1 MKKYSDFIAE
11 NKEKE
16 QKQSLLSTLKDLF
29 VNGFNIRASI
39 HAASQAFERA
49 KHMTKERWKE
59 FFTKVTNKI
68 KEMKLKD
75 GDYLFY
81 SRKAKQGSVLN
92 ISNKNIN
99 LITTLPRGKSFPK
112 PGTERMMMEEKEY
125 EIIEID

>member
-1 MKKYSDFIAE
+1 MKKFSEFIAE
-11 NKEKE
+11 DKEKE
-16 QKQSLLSTLKDLF
+16 RKQSFISTLKNLF
-29 VNGFNIRASI
+29 VNGFSIRASI

-49 KHMTKERWKE
+49 KHMTKERWRE
-59 FFTKVTNKI
+59 FFEKVTSKI
-68 KEMKLKD
+68 KQLKLKD

-92 ISNKNIN
+92 LDKDKIS

-125 EIIEID
+125 TIIEID